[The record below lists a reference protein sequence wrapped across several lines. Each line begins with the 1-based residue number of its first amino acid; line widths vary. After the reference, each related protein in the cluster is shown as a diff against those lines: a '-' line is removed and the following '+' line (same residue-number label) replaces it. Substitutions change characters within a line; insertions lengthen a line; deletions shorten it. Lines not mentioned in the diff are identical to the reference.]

1 LEKKEKLMQLIRCL
15 LSRGI
20 IIFSGFLLVSGHI
33 AYANDDDMTEA
44 QMTKLIST
52 VSDGNSAFAFYL
64 YTQLKANNNGNLF
77 FSPYSLSIALAMTY
91 AGAKGKTAT
100 QMAKVLHF
108 PKEQVHAAFHLLQGQ
123 VNAAHVQNNN
133 VELRTANAL
142 WGQKRYP
149 FLESFKETLKKDYE
163 VQVKEVDFRRHYKRI
178 HKEIN
183 AYVESQTNDKIKDLI
198 KPGII
203 KSLTRL
209 VLVNAIYFKGNWAT
223 PFDKDKT
230 EKLPF
235 WLTSN
240 NSVEVPMMNQ
250 KSHFSYMD
258 YDGIQLLELPYAV
271 QKTGKFGYSD
281 DKLSMII
288 LLPKARDGLAQ
299 LERLLTVEN
308 LDRWLDRSYWLK
320 VKVFLPKFKI
330 NTGFELS
337 KTLASMGM
345 PDAFNEKA
353 NFSGMDN
360 TKELYLSSVI
370 HQAFVDVNE
379 KGTEA
384 AAATAVMGMTR
395 GMSPP
400 PPTFRAD
407 HPFIFLIRHNSSGSI
422 LFMGRVVN
430 PTQ

>member
-1 LEKKEKLMQLIRCL
+1 MQLIRCL

-20 IIFSGFLLVSGHI
+20 IIFSGFLLVYGHI
-33 AYANDDDMTEA
+33 ACADLEDDMTEDKMA
-44 QMTKLIST
+44 KLIST
-52 VSDGNSAFAFYL
+52 VSNGNSTFAFEL
-64 YTQLKANNNGNLF
+64 YTQLKANNSGNLF

-91 AGAKGKTAT
+91 AGAKGETAT
-100 QMAKVLHF
+100 QMAKILHF
-108 PKEQVHAAFHLLQGQ
+108 PKEQVHTAFHLLQGQ
-123 VNAAHVQNNN
+123 VKAVHEKNNN
-133 VELRTANAL
+133 IELRTANAL
-142 WGQKRYP
+142 WGQKAYP
-149 FLESFKETLKKDYE
+149 FLESFQETIKKNYE
-163 VQVKEVDFRRHYKRI
+163 AQVKEVDFSRDYKRI
-178 HKEIN
+178 HQEIN
-183 AYVESQTNDKIKDLI
+183 AYVETQTNNKIKDLI

-203 KSLTRL
+203 KSLTRF

-223 PFDKDKT
+223 PFDKKKT
-230 EKLPF
+230 EKSPF
-235 WLTSN
+235 WLTSH

-250 KSHFSYMD
+250 KSHFNYIENDS
-258 YDGIQLLELPYAV
+258 IQLLELPYAV
-271 QKTGKFGYSD
+271 QETKHFGFSD

-288 LLPKARDGLAQ
+288 LLPKAQNGLAK

-308 LDRWLDRSYWLK
+308 LERWLAHSYWRK

-337 KTLASMGM
+337 KTLTSMGM

-353 NFSGMDN
+353 NFSGMNN
-360 TKELYLSSVI
+360 TKELYLTSVI
-370 HQAFVDVNE
+370 HKAFVDVSE

>member
-1 LEKKEKLMQLIRCL
+1 MQLIRCL

-20 IIFSGFLLVSGHI
+20 IIFSGFLLLYGQI
-33 AYANDDDMTEA
+33 ASAYNDDITEDKMA
-44 QMTKLIST
+44 TLIST
-52 VSDGNSAFAFYL
+52 VSDGNSTFAFEL
-64 YTQLKANNNGNLF
+64 YTQLNANNSGNLF

-91 AGAKGKTAT
+91 AGAKGETAT
-100 QMAKVLHF
+100 QMAEVLHF
-108 PKEQVHAAFHLLQGQ
+108 PKEQVHTAFHLLQGQ
-123 VNAAHVQNNN
+123 VKVLNEKNNN
-133 VELRTANAL
+133 IELRTANAL
-142 WGQKRYP
+142 WGQKAYP
-149 FLESFKETLKKDYE
+149 FLESFKKTLKKNYE
-163 VQVKEVDFRRHYKRI
+163 AQVEEVDFIRQHRVLHNK
-178 HKEIN
+178 IN
-183 AYVESQTNDKIKDLI
+183 AYVETQTNNKIKDLI

-203 KSLTRL
+203 KALTRL

-223 PFDKDKT
+223 PFDKEKT
-230 EKLPF
+230 ENSPF
-235 WLTSN
+235 WITSN

-250 KSHFSYMD
+250 KSHFNYMD

-271 QKTGKFGYSD
+271 QETKHFGFSD

-288 LLPKARDGLAQ
+288 LLPKARDGLDK

-308 LDRWLDRSYWLK
+308 LDRWLERLYWLK
-320 VKVFLPKFKI
+320 VKVSLPKFKI

-360 TKELYLSSVI
+360 TKELYLTSVI
-370 HQAFVDVNE
+370 HKAFVDVNE